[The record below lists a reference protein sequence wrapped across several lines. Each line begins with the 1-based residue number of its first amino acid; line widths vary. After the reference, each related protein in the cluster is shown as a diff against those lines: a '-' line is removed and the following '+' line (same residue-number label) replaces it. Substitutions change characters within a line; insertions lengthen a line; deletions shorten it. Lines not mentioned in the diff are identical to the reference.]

1 MLTVCFQLPL
11 LSSIL
16 LATVAL
22 HRKKKDTKLCKLTL
36 QDCFC
41 VKVRLISKLLTC
53 AFLQNIWKRLFLKL
67 ICDFICFM
75 KHKSSNSNTYTFK
88 AKLLKTFFF
97 HTHHPPTGGRL
108 CPLSLP
114 SVSALSAVPTYTEWY
129 VCAFCF
135 FMLAFL

>member
-22 HRKKKDTKLCKLTL
+22 HRKKKDTKLCKLAL

-53 AFLQNIWKRLFLKL
+53 AFLQNIWKQLFLKL

-97 HTHHPPTGGRL
+97 PHTSSTNRRT
-108 CPLSLP
+108 SLP
-114 SVSALSAVPTYTEWY
+114 SVSALCLCSLCSTDLY
-129 VCAFCF
+129 
-135 FMLAFL
+135 